1 MSVPNNPYP
10 AMARAVDPTIVR
22 SIRQASLASS
32 SDFGLL
38 MAQAAQESGFRP
50 DAKSA
55 TGSAAGLYQ
64 FIDSTWL
71 DMMQRFGAKY
81 GHGQLAA
88 QITTDTAGKPGVSDP
103 ATRKQILALRDDPA
117 LSASL
122 AGEYAKLNKDEVERA
137 LGHAVGSADLYMAHF
152 LGAGGATTFLKAL
165 ETNGTT
171 PAASLLP
178 DAAASN
184 HSIFYDGDTGRAKSV
199 AEIYRA
205 LGGKIEQEAA
215 DFSAISEPSGTAA
228 PTQAAASSGP
238 PRSLGFAGLG
248 LSAPVAAMLDTLTQA
263 ALRLM
268 TATPSDHT
276 ERPEQHHTN
285 VNNSSS
291 A

>member
-22 SIRQASLASS
+22 SIRQASLSSS

-81 GHGQLAA
+81 GQGQIAS
-88 QITTDTAGKPGVSDP
+88 QITTDAAGKPTVSDQ
-103 ATRKQILALRDDPA
+103 AARKQILALRDDPS

-165 ETNGTT
+165 ETNGAT
-171 PAASLLP
+171 PAAALLP

-184 HSIFYDGDTGRAKSV
+184 HSIFYDADTGRAKSV

-215 DFSAISEPSGTAA
+215 DFSGVSDPSTAA
-228 PTQAAASSGP
+228 TAATTAAAAVGSS
-238 PRSLGFAGLG
+238 RTLGFAGLG

-268 TATPSDHT
+268 TATPS
-276 ERPEQHHTN
+276 ERPEQHHPN
-285 VNNSSS
+285 GSGNSQ

>member
-10 AMARAVDPTIVR
+10 AMARAIDPAIVR
-22 SIRQASLASS
+22 SIRQASVSSS

-38 MAQAAQESGFRP
+38 MAQAAQESSFNP
-50 DAKSA
+50 DAKAA
-55 TGSAAGLYQ
+55 TGSAAGLFQ

-81 GHGQLAA
+81 GEGQLAA
-88 QITTDTAGKPGVSDP
+88 QITTDAAGKPEVSDP
-103 ATRKQILALRDDPA
+103 AARKQILALRDDPS

-137 LGHAVGSADLYMAHF
+137 LGHTVGRADLYMAHF

-165 ETNGTT
+165 ETNGATT
-171 PAASLLP
+171 AASLLP

-184 HSIFYDGDTGRAKSV
+184 RGIFYDGDTGRAKSV

-205 LGGKIEQEAA
+205 LGGRIEQEAG
-215 DFSAISEPSGTAA
+215 DLTGTSAPAGTA
-228 PTQAAASSGP
+228 PASPASGMA
-238 PRSLGFAGLG
+238 RALDFAGLG

-268 TATPSDHT
+268 TSSPADPPAPPSQ
-276 ERPEQHHTN
+276 RRN
-285 VNNSSS
+285 AGAGGS